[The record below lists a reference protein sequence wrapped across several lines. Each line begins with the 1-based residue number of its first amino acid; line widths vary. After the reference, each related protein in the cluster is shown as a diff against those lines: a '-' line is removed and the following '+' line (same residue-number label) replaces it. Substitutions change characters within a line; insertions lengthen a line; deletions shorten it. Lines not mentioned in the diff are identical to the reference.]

1 MVLSLSFSLSR
12 FCFLYAGQRQH
23 SFHFLITSL
32 SYVGRLVFE
41 VHLDNNFPEL
51 FAG

>member
-1 MVLSLSFSLSR
+1 MNGHLSPSLFFSP
-12 FCFLYAGQRQH
+12 YAEQRQH

-32 SYVGRLVFE
+32 SYVGRLVFG
-41 VHLDNNFPEL
+41 VHPDNNFPEL